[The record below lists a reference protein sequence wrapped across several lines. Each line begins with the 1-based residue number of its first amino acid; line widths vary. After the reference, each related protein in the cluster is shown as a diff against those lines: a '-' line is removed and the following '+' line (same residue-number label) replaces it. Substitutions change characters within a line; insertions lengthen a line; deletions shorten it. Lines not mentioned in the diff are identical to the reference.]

1 MKWNYITGVVC
12 AFMLFAGQVHAQVE
26 GTDSLQ
32 MVMYHDKA
40 NELKEMVI
48 CPPVFC
54 SLPDGKRVK
63 MKICNDGEE
72 TVRKVSFCLFYKKKR
87 LCKVRLPHM
96 QKGATYEFAVN
107 IHEKLSRKDRENLE
121 FELKKADAIE
131 CISFRHIRVRMV
143 LHFFSFASLLVKRF
157 NQRVGGS

>member
-32 MVMYHDKA
+32 MVMYHDGA
-40 NELKEMVI
+40 NELKEMII

-121 FELKKADAIE
+121 FELKKGS
-131 CISFRHIRVRMV
+131 CYRMYK
-143 LHFFSFASLLVKRF
+143 LPIH
-157 NQRVGGS
+157 